1 MVHRMTGADPPNPTD
16 DAQPPIPGGATP
28 ELFDHVYRDLREL
41 ARQRMRQERPGHTL
55 RPTDLV
61 HEVFMRMS
69 LDGSIL
75 IQSRAHFLG
84 LAGRVMRQ
92 ILVDHARRRAAEKHG
107 GGLLRVPLE
116 DADAVSH
123 DRTVAIL
130 ELEDV
135 IQKLAVEDKEAAD
148 IVVYRFYGGL
158 TDTEI
163 GEIMSRSDRW
173 VRMQWTWAR
182 AWLRRA
188 LDPDR

>member
-1 MVHRMTGADPPNPTD
+1 MIGADPPIPPGE
-16 DAQPPIPGGATP
+16 DAPPVLPAGATP
-28 ELFDHVYRDLREL
+28 ELFHHVYQELREL
-41 ARQRMRQERPGHTL
+41 ARRRMRQERPGHTL

-69 LDGSIL
+69 LDGSIV

-116 DADAVSH
+116 DADAVAS

-130 ELEDV
+130 ELEDA
-135 IQKLAVEDKEAAD
+135 IQKLAAEDKVAGD

-158 TDTEI
+158 TDAEI
-163 GEIMSRSDRW
+163 GELMARSDRW